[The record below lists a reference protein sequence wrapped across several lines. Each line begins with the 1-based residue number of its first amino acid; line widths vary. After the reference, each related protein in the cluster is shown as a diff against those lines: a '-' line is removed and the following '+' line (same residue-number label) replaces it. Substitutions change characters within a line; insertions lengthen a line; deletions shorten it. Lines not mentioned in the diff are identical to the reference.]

1 MITNTNYILSV
12 LKGKIKVAGGSVA
25 HIGFGLMLVGIIL
38 SMSKQ
43 EVISLNHDGTGPLTI
58 NLDDY
63 ESGVYTVKL
72 LYKDKILTKSIVLE

>member
-1 MITNTNYILSV
+1 MVSITNV
-12 LKGKIKVAGGSVA
+12 LG
-25 HIGFGLMLVGIIL
+25 
-38 SMSKQ
+38 Q